1 MLLTDEEIEACAA
14 DDDGSDDMAFAR
26 AIEAAILEKLAS
38 AEFPEPDVSVVDGE
52 DLYGYATFTVAHSTK
67 QLTAWGNTRYA
78 QGAAS
83 QLAEKPTCWVTP
95 DGEGFR
101 MRLSPPV
108 NAVTL
113 GWQELYTR
121 RQA

>member
-1 MLLTDEEIEACAA
+1 MSLPSDEEKAA
-14 DDDGSDDMAFAR
+14 FEFVLDALEKAEAFALAVGYWELRDKTSAAAAKLYEVR
-26 AIEAAILEKLAS
+26 AQG
-38 AEFPEPDVSVVDGE
+38 F
-52 DLYGYATFTVAHSTK
+52 
-67 QLTAWGNTRYA
+67 A
-78 QGAAS
+78 QGAAA

-108 NAVTL
+108 NAVPL

-121 RQA
+121 REAK